1 MAEASSVSSKFHHEN
16 SIFITDTDEI
26 SSKEEVKISR
36 KVTGSEESHRIN
48 REEGRRISRSKKSG
62 FFCLRY
68 NFFAFLYSSRSFFIL
83 FQFINHLA
91 GR

>member
-36 KVTGSEESHRIN
+36 KVTG
-48 REEGRRISRSKKSG
+48 
-62 FFCLRY
+62 
-68 NFFAFLYSSRSFFIL
+68 
-83 FQFINHLA
+83 
-91 GR
+91 